1 MTVAAVT
8 LYEITKHYL
17 QVTYKQNLA
26 STAQCG
32 RLEKHSMIKKFTK
45 RQLIDQCGFSA
56 EETQIILD
64 YQKKLPILVDNNE
77 VDGFCINA
85 RDLWD
90 QLGKPQGKFADWV
103 KRKVTIKKTKG
114 GSLLFNENKDYSTIS
129 QKCEIANT
137 GGFKEHLEYF
147 LTIDCA
153 KNVSMME
160 NTDNGALCRK
170 YFILMEKAVKD
181 NVKWELIRNPLREGY
196 KAMQKALDEYMIRMV
211 QRNADDW
218 DYRIE
223 ADVLN
228 VIATG
233 FKAQEIRSYVGCKD
247 NATRDSLTS
256 TYNEYLLKLQELN
269 IVYLGMNMN
278 RYDRYKMLRQSFDIL
293 FPNAVS
299 IKNDVDISRI
309 IENKNKLLEEVKRK
323 INGVAA

>member
-1 MTVAAVT
+1 
-8 LYEITKHYL
+8 
-17 QVTYKQNLA
+17 
-26 STAQCG
+26 
-32 RLEKHSMIKKFTK
+32 MIKKFSK
-45 RQLIDQCGFSA
+45 RQLLDQCGFNA

-64 YQKKLPILVDNNE
+64 YQKKLPILVENDNVE
-77 VDGFCINA
+77 GFCIDA
-85 RDLWD
+85 RDLWK
-90 QLGKPQGKFADWV
+90 QLGEPQGKFADWV
-103 KRKVTIKKTKG
+103 KRKITTKKTKG
-114 GSLLFNENKDYSTIS
+114 GTLLFVENKDFVTIS

-170 YFILMEKAVKD
+170 YFILMEKAVKK
-181 NVKWELIRNPLREGY
+181 NIEWEIIRHPLKEGY
-196 KAMQKALDEYMIRMV
+196 KAMQKALDEYMLRMV

-218 DYRIE
+218 DYRYE
-223 ADVLN
+223 ADALN

-247 NATRDSLTS
+247 NITRDSLTA

-278 RYDRYKMLRQSFDIL
+278 RYDRYNMLKQSFDIL
-293 FPNAVS
+293 FPNAVP
-299 IKNDVDISRI
+299 IKDDVDINRI
-309 IENKNKLLEEVKRK
+309 IENKNKLLEEVKEKIRK
-323 INGVAA
+323 IA

>member
-1 MTVAAVT
+1 M
-8 LYEITKHYL
+8 
-17 QVTYKQNLA
+17 
-26 STAQCG
+26 
-32 RLEKHSMIKKFTK
+32 
-45 RQLIDQCGFSA
+45 
-56 EETQIILD
+56 
-64 YQKKLPILVDNNE
+64 
-77 VDGFCINA
+77 
-85 RDLWD
+85 
-90 QLGKPQGKFADWV
+90 
-103 KRKVTIKKTKG
+103 
-114 GSLLFNENKDYSTIS
+114 LFNENKDYSTIS

-137 GGFKEHLEYF
+137 GGFKEYWEYF
-147 LTIDCA
+147 LTVDCA

-170 YFILMEKAVKD
+170 YFILMEKAVKK
-181 NVKWELIRNPLREGY
+181 NIEWELIRYPLKQGY
-196 KAMQKALDEYMIRMV
+196 KAMQKALDEYMVRMV

-223 ADVLN
+223 ADALN

-233 FKAQEIRSYVGCKD
+233 FKAQEIRNYVGCKD
-247 NATRDSLTS
+247 NITRDSLTS

-309 IENKNKLLEEVKRK
+309 IENKNKLLDEVKQK
-323 INGVAA
+323 MSGTAA